1 MKKRLQLIVI
11 FSLIL
16 ILSFSFVSANV
27 FGDFWD
33 WISGKD
39 RVQLSPCEEG
49 QEYVCPKDFVETAS
63 SSGFAQSYFSGVGCS
78 GIEYKSAF
86 GISYRADEHV
96 VCKSIA
102 SYNINYVSF
111 KNSNGCYNAGGPVNN
126 GYEIR
131 EKVCVSTKP
140 YDPVCG
146 NSIIESSNGEQ
157 CDDGNTNDNDAC
169 KSDCKLNICGD
180 GIIYNVKEQ
189 CDDKNTIL
197 GDGCNGV
204 CQVNSGWSC

>member
-1 MKKRLQLIVI
+1 MKKGVNVLLVVGLIFI
-11 FSLIL
+11 ISL
-16 ILSFSFVSANV
+16 SFVSANI
-27 FGDFWD
+27 FSDFWG
-33 WISGKD
+33 WVSGKD
-39 RVQLSPCEEG
+39 NVQLGPCEEG
-49 QEYVCPKDFVETAS
+49 QEFVCPKDFVETAS
-63 SSGFAQSYFSGVGCS
+63 SSGFAQSYFFDLDCS

-157 CDDGNTNDNDAC
+157 CDDGNTNDNDP
-169 KSDCKLNICGD
+169 
-180 GIIYNVKEQ
+180 Y
-189 CDDKNTIL
+189 KNHF
-197 GDGCNGV
+197 
-204 CQVNSGWSC
+204 